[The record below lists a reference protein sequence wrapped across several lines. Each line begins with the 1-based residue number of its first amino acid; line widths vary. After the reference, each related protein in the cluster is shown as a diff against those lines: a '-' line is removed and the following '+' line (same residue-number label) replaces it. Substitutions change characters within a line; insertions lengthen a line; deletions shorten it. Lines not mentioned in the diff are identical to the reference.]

1 MGKYQS
7 LNVLNLKIKNDYM
20 TDDCIQNVANM
31 INASG
36 QNRSQRRR
44 LEKTLGKVETIME
57 HTQKHVDT
65 SAYKEYQKAV
75 DQNFLHFFAILGLT
89 MIEDYFWKETE
100 DNEHGQITSLFQRL
114 DKKIKKYAEL
124 GYSTEDLIKLLDEK
138 TGILLV
144 PDSNVKDNLQ

>member
-7 LNVLNLKIKNDYM
+7 LNILNIKNRKDYM
-20 TDDCIQNVANM
+20 SDDCIQDVANM

-57 HTQKHVDT
+57 HTQSRVDR
-65 SAYKEYQKAV
+65 SAYSEYQRAV

-89 MIEDYFWKETE
+89 MLEDYRWEETE
-100 DNEHGQITSLFQRL
+100 DNDHGQITSLFQRV
-114 DKKIKKYAEL
+114 DKKIKKYAEM
-124 GYSTEDLIKLLDEK
+124 GYTTEELVGLLDEK

-144 PDSNVKDNLQ
+144 PDSHEHK

>member
-7 LNVLNLKIKNDYM
+7 LNILNIKNRKDYM
-20 TDDCIQNVANM
+20 SDDCIQDVANM

-57 HTQKHVDT
+57 HTQSHVDR
-65 SAYKEYQKAV
+65 SAYAEYQKAV

-89 MIEDYFWKETE
+89 MLEDYRWEETE
-100 DNEHGQITSLFQRL
+100 ENDHGQITSLFQRV
-114 DKKIKKYAEL
+114 DKKIKKYAEM
-124 GYSTEDLIKLLDEK
+124 GYTTEELVGLLDEK

-144 PDSNVKDNLQ
+144 PDSHEHK